1 MNWLNVVVTLALL
14 AALAATLYQ
23 VLTQPGT
30 VGDKLTTLERAARA
44 AREIVAAAEQLYQT
58 GNLTADERYDYVADL
73 LSDLF
78 PSLDSQAMRA
88 AIEAAVHWRNL
99 AAGDRAHTESPAMFS
114 ASGTI
119 TVPEQPRIDYGQIG

>member
-1 MNWLNVVVTLALL
+1 MTWLNVVVTLALL
-14 AALAATLYQ
+14 AVLAVTLYQ
-23 VLTQPGT
+23 LMRKPGSM
-30 VGDKLTTLERAARA
+30 GEKLTTLEQAARA
-44 AREIVAAAEQLYQT
+44 AREIVAAAEQLYNT

-99 AAGDRAHTESPAMFS
+99 AEGER
-114 ASGTI
+114 GT
-119 TVPEQPRIDYGQIG
+119 VQPVEQPEITYKVDYGGQN